1 LWPFES
7 QIPGSNPGRSK
18 ILPIYPK
25 YFFDAVLNYSL
36 VGKALTLI
44 CAHSFKIFINKN
56 RSVNTRNQEANPLIE
71 QFSEYLS
78 KIDDALERE
87 LDLYSWSE
95 FYAPLRYACDGGK
108 RIRPLILVLAYESVK
123 AGKKGGGNSI
133 NSSSSSSAKIG
144 EDTFIAASAIE
155 LLHTE
160 SVIHDD
166 IIDEEN
172 LRRGKPSFHVKYGY
186 NNSILTADFVLGI
199 ILNLSCK
206 LNNPRVSGELSNAA
220 IKMSEGEIM
229 EIKLA
234 KECNVNEYDYI
245 KVIEHKTAS
254 LFETSAKVGA
264 ILGEGREDEIH
275 ALAAFGNLLGIAYQV
290 HDDLVDWNNED
301 RLFNLL
307 VKKSDQS
314 NEFVERMEN
323 LYLTYSSKAKNEIH
337 KICDS
342 TPKKQLQH
350 LTDLASF
357 SNFKNM

>member
-1 LWPFES
+1 VAFRVAD
-7 QIPGSNPGRSK
+7 PGFKSRPEQNF
-18 ILPIYPK
+18 IYT
-25 YFFDAVLNYSL
+25 YRVFFGAVLNYSL

-44 CAHSFKIFINKN
+44 CAHSFKIIINKN

-71 QFSEYLS
+71 QFSGYLS
-78 KIDDALERE
+78 KIDEALERE
-87 LDLYSWSE
+87 LDRYCWSE

-123 AGKKGGGNSI
+123 VEKTAAE
-133 NSSSSSSAKIG
+133 SSSTSTKVG

-172 LRRGKPSFHVKYGY
+172 LRRGKPAFHVKYGY

-264 ILGEGREDEIH
+264 ILGGAKDDEIH
-275 ALAAFGNLLGIAYQV
+275 AMAAFGNLLGVAYQV
-290 HDDLVDWNNED
+290 HDDLIDWNNED

-307 VKKSDQS
+307 VKKNDQS
-314 NEFVERMEN
+314 KEFVERMEN
-323 LYLTYSSKAKNEIH
+323 LYLTYSLKAKNELR
-337 KICDS
+337 KIYDS
-342 TPKKQLQH
+342 TSKKHLQH

-357 SNFKNM
+357 SSFKNM

>member
-1 LWPFES
+1 M
-7 QIPGSNPGRSK
+7 
-18 ILPIYPK
+18 
-25 YFFDAVLNYSL
+25 
-36 VGKALTLI
+36 
-44 CAHSFKIFINKN
+44 
-56 RSVNTRNQEANPLIE
+56 IE

-78 KIDDALERE
+78 KIDNALERE

-123 AGKKGGGNSI
+123 AGKTTTGDGSSNDD
-133 NSSSSSSAKIG
+133 NSSCSTNAG
-144 EDTFIAASAIE
+144 EDIFVAASAIE

-186 NNSILTADFVLGI
+186 NNSILTADFVLGM
-199 ILNLSCK
+199 ILNLSSK

-234 KECNVNEYDYI
+234 KECDLDEYDYI

-264 ILGEGREDEIH
+264 ILGKGGEDQIR
-275 ALAAFGNLLGIAYQV
+275 ALAAFGKLLGIAYQV

-307 VKKSDQS
+307 VKKNDRSK
-314 NEFVERMEN
+314 EFVERMEN
-323 LYLTYSSKAKNEIH
+323 LYLTYSLKARNELH

-342 TPKKQLQH
+342 TSKKHLQH

-357 SNFKNM
+357 GRF